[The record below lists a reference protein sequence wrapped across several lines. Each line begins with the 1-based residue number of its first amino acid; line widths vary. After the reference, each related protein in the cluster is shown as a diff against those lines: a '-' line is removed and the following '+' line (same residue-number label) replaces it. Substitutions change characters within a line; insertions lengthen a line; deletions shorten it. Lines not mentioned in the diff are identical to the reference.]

1 MQMSSFLCPIFS
13 KAYTKIAEGGVHFCV
28 LQISP
33 PSRTVKTM
41 VSVSTT
47 WMVFLTL
54 YLCISTTKCS
64 DWSGLK
70 TTAVRHSASLFRI
83 LHSSKKDEIR
93 YAVRRLEYSKSPHT
107 NNGIRF
113 ELKISTRHHCMR
125 EEKCA
130 FKCMHD
136 EDKAAV
142 GGDRS
147 AYGNQDNPGS
157 KCI

>member
-13 KAYTKIAEGGVHFCV
+13 KAYTTIAEGGVHFCV

-47 WMVFLTL
+47 WIVFLTL

-70 TTAVRHSASLFRI
+70 TTPVRHSASLFSYSP
-83 LHSSKKDEIR
+83 LFQKKTK
-93 YAVRRLEYSKSPHT
+93 YAVCPTTGIQYIPLT
-107 NNGIRF
+107 LTIRF

-136 EDKAAV
+136 EDKDAV